1 MADKATWPEI
11 QEMSLDE
18 VDLQLLM
25 LEAIEYREKV
35 DEGEPS
41 L

>member
-18 VDLQLLM
+18 VDLQCLL
-25 LEAIEYREKV
+25 LDAIEHRERV
-35 DEGEPS
+35 DEDNDA
-41 L
+41 